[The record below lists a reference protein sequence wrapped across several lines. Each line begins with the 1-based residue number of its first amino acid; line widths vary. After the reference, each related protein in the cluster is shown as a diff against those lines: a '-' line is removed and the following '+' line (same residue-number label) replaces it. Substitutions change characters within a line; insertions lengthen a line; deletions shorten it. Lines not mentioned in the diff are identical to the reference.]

1 MSADSWA
8 HQFCLAC
15 DRQVDSDAAYCSEAC
30 RLTEFE
36 SLWDRRSSTSS
47 QASSPG
53 LTPPSYP
60 WQGMTK
66 PIDQVPCSMKYYLS
80 PAYDFTN
87 SSPYGPHPV
96 QQKLFGNYTMSSN
109 KGYQQPTQPGRA
121 LSPSSSHTSLCSM
134 QSSST
139 TSDPNHISDK
149 ARAELRAYAGSF
161 ESAQRRRSA

>member
-1 MSADSWA
+1 MSSEWS

-15 DRQVDSDAAYCSEAC
+15 DKQVDADAAYCSEAC

-36 SLWDRRSSTSS
+36 SYWDRRSSTCS

-60 WQGMTK
+60 WSGMT
-66 PIDQVPCSMKYYLS
+66 DQVPSSTKTYLS
-80 PAYDFTN
+80 SAYDFTN

-96 QQKLFGNYTMSSN
+96 QQKLFGNYTMGS
-109 KGYQQPTQPGRA
+109 KQGYQQPTQSGRA

-139 TSDPNHISDK
+139 NSDVNHLSDK

-161 ESAQRRRSA
+161 EHGQRRRST